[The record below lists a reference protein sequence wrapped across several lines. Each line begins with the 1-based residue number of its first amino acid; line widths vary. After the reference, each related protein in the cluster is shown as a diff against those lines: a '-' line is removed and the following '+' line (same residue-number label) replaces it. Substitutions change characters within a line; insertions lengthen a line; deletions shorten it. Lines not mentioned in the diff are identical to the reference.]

1 MNNNF
6 EFSITFKLEVEAM
19 NVAEASL
26 QMRKQVDEIHWMTGS
41 DDFDIDLISIKSL
54 DDSLIFVGGLEF
66 YPEGTN
72 LTLE

>member
-1 MNNNF
+1 MKNKY

-26 QMRKQVDEIHWMTGS
+26 QMRKHVDEIHWMTES
-41 DDFDIDLISIKSL
+41 DDFKIDLTSVKSE
-54 DDSLIFVGGLEF
+54 DDGLIYVGGLEF

-72 LTLE
+72 LILE